1 MRVRLWSFRCC
12 ALVWF
17 LHLLYSPFAL
27 RTFFTQEAT
36 PPFVLQMPPKMDN
49 MQRLLKAEDD
59 RNRLINDA
67 RQKKL
72 TKVKQAKGDAEKA
85 VEVFKRAKDDEVE
98 AFRQQ
103 QLGGAEGERSKVV
116 QQADQQIVAMRRTAT
131 ERMPQVTRTLVDFI
145 WSVK

>member
-1 MRVRLWSFRCC
+1 
-12 ALVWF
+12 
-17 LHLLYSPFAL
+17 
-27 RTFFTQEAT
+27 
-36 PPFVLQMPPKMDN
+36 MPPKMDN

-145 WSVK
+145 CSVK